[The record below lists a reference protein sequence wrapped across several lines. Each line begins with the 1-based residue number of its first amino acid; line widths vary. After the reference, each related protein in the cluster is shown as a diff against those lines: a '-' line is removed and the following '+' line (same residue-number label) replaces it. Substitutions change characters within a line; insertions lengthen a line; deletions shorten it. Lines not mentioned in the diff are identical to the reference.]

1 MLLTVIAC
9 TSGNLVIQ
17 VQHRFSSKKKQDD
30 ATSVPKTNLTARCA
44 IIGFKKMFRKLLKNT
59 EPTGPKLFSV
69 CFIGAM
75 VCVPL
80 PTFFAVFRH
89 WRTKLMRRENWKV

>member
-1 MLLTVIAC
+1 MY
-9 TSGNLVIQ
+9 
-17 VQHRFSSKKKQDD
+17 
-30 ATSVPKTNLTARCA
+30 CA
-44 IIGFKKMFRKLLKNT
+44 LALRKCLENYKNT

-69 CFIGAM
+69 CFIRAM

-89 WRTKLMRRENWKV
+89 WRTKLMRRENGTKLKNLTFDLNLLLVPTRAHQFFI